1 MITYEDLCVNCT
13 GMGLSCKGSSCPNK
27 NIRVLI
33 CDSCGKSFDT
43 LYCVDGEQL
52 CAECVL
58 DGLEV
63 VE

>member
-33 CDSCGKSFDT
+33 CDSCGKAFDE
-43 LYCVDGEQL
+43 LYKLDGEEL
-52 CAECVL
+52 CAKCVL

-63 VE
+63 IE

>member
-13 GMGLSCKGSSCPNK
+13 SMGLSCQGNFCPNR
-27 NIRVLI
+27 NVRTLI
-33 CDSCGKSFDT
+33 CDSCGKAFDE
-43 LYCVDGEQL
+43 LYKLDGEEL